1 MSKRGIHATA
11 NIRLAAAVSAALVG
25 IAGAGQVLAQTAAS
39 QPKEEL
45 EEIIVTGLR
54 ESMTKALEIKRESI
68 QIVDAIVA
76 EDIGKFPDN
85 NAVEALQRVPG
96 VQVTDRARGEV
107 ARVAIRGLEDV
118 TTTINGRNIFT
129 ASGRQIAL
137 ADVPANLLNRVD
149 VYKTRSADLIEQG
162 IAGVI
167 DMVMQRPFN
176 FPDSKISLTA
186 RGIYQEQNE
195 EIDPNVS
202 ALLSNRWNTGIGEFG
217 ALLNVSY
224 AETNYRDQAV
234 TAGAMVPFLTGT
246 DLPGVPP
253 ALVADYTGNPN
264 DVNPWVPYE
273 RIFPTSA
280 RVATNYNT
288 PGAPHTLVPIWT
300 PGLLEGL
307 PTTPGSTLTF
317 NDSQHEY
324 ILGRDALFQNDL
336 TGTRERP
343 AANLSFQWAPN
354 DRSEYVL
361 ETFYNG
367 YRDERFNSLAFTFVD
382 WWGSPSNVE
391 LYPDT
396 NIVKSRDTA
405 FPYGFMSGDLLTGK
419 TDSYLYALG
428 GKWQISE
435 AFTLKADV
443 SYQDSRYDETFF
455 AMRTERVAPSVSVDF
470 NSGGGLPAFSF
481 GDDPAT
487 ADIDES
493 DLSDPRLW
501 TIAQLYDNALWR
513 EGDAVTAEVDGE
525 LATEWGFIN
534 KLQFG
539 VRYDVR
545 TASEGSR
552 TQGSDGQRNGA
563 GDIINGV
570 LGVNMSQH
578 PELVSTNRGFFD
590 GQSDVPTNWAVADGY
605 YIRSHADQIRNLY
618 NTTLD
623 IDLLTSGQLVI
634 PKNFDVEETNSTA
647 YVQANFATD
656 IAGHTF
662 DGQIGARYVSVDTDM
677 DFYTGPTNARVHTSA
692 SKTTSKLLPSAM
704 FRFAFTDDLMVRLSY
719 GETLRRPNFVDLNS
733 NITYVRDVTNIGYG
747 TGTGG
752 NPDLEPTESK
762 NYDLSLEWYF
772 ARSSAIHATIFRR
785 DIDGLIVPFF
795 NAVEY
800 TDAIGPYTYIVGQPD
815 NASNGKLEGLEVGL
829 QYFPDN
835 VPKWLH
841 GVGVQLGGTWLDSE
855 QETPIQDP
863 AGGIVGSTVT
873 EMFNVSDTS
882 YSAVLVYEKEKF
894 DARLSWVWRDDFL
907 NNYEAALF
915 ANPREVW
922 RAAEQNLDFQLSY
935 TVNDNLVL
943 TFDATNLTD
952 EIYQSYY
959 VNPNTNNFGSVI
971 TGRTFALGV
980 RVTL

>member
-1 MSKRGIHATA
+1 MGKRVDRAGMQAA
-11 NIRLAAAVSAALVG
+11 ASSMKLAASISAILLGV
-25 IAGAGQVLAQTAAS
+25 AGASQAAAQAAE
-39 QPKEEL
+39 KAEV
-45 EEIIVTGLR
+45 EEIVVTGIR
-54 ESMTKALEIKRESI
+54 ESLTQALEIKRESI

-149 VYKTRSADLIEQG
+149 IYKTRSADLIEQG

-176 FPDSKISLTA
+176 FDDSKFSLTA

-202 ALLSNRWNTGIGEFG
+202 ALLSNRWQTGIGEFG

-224 AETNYRDQAV
+224 TETNYRDQAV
-234 TAGAMVPFLTGT
+234 TAGAMVPFMTAT
-246 DLPGVPP
+246 PP
-253 ALVADYTGNPN
+253 AG
-264 DVNPWVPYE
+264 WVPYE
-273 RIFPTSA
+273 RIFPNDGRA
-280 RVATNYNT
+280 VT
-288 PGAPHTLVPIWT
+288 PQNPTGQIWF

-307 PTTPGSTLTF
+307 PSSPGSTLPL
-317 NDSQHEY
+317 NGQQVEY
-324 ILGRDALFQNDL
+324 LLGRDALFQNDL

-343 AANLSFQWAPN
+343 ATNLSFQWAPN

-361 ETFYNG
+361 EAFYNG

-405 FPYGFMSGDLLTGK
+405 FPYGFMSGDLLTGE

-428 GKWQISE
+428 GKWDISD
-435 AFTLKADV
+435 AFKLSADV

-470 NSGGGLPAFSF
+470 NSGDGLPAFSF

-493 DLSDPRLW
+493 NLSDPRLW

-513 EGDAVTAEVDGE
+513 EGDAVTGEIDGE

-563 GDIINGV
+563 GNIINGV

-578 PELVSTNRGFFD
+578 PELVSTNSGFFD
-590 GQSDVPTNWAVADGY
+590 DQSDVPTNWAVADGY
-605 YIRSHADQIRNLY
+605 YIRSHADQVRNLY

-634 PKNFDVEETNSTA
+634 PKNFEVEETNSTA
-647 YVQANFATD
+647 YIQANFETN

-662 DGQIGARYVSVDTDM
+662 DGQFGARYVSVDTDM
-677 DFYTGPTNARVHTSA
+677 DFYTGPTNARVHTSE

-704 FRFAFTDDLMVRLSY
+704 LRFAFTDDLMLRLSY
-719 GETLRRPNFVDLNS
+719 GETLRRPAFTDLNS
-733 NITYVRDVTNIGYG
+733 NTTYVRDVTNIGYG

-772 ARSSAIHATIFRR
+772 ADSSAIFATLFRR
-785 DIDGLIVPFF
+785 DIEGLVVQFF

-800 TDAIGPYTYIVGQPD
+800 TDAVGPYTYIVSQPD
-815 NASNGKLEGLEVGL
+815 NASNGKLEGLEVGV

-835 VPKWLH
+835 VPGWLH
-841 GVGVQLGGTWLDSE
+841 GIGAQLSGTWLSSQQD
-855 QETPIQDP
+855 TPIQNET
-863 AGGIVGSTVT
+863 GGIIGSTRT
-873 EMFNVSDTS
+873 DMFNVSDSS

-894 DARLSWVWRDDFL
+894 DARLSWVWREAFL

-922 RAAEQNLDFQLSY
+922 RADEQNLDFQISY

-971 TGRTFALGV
+971 TGRTFALGA
-980 RVTL
+980 RVTF